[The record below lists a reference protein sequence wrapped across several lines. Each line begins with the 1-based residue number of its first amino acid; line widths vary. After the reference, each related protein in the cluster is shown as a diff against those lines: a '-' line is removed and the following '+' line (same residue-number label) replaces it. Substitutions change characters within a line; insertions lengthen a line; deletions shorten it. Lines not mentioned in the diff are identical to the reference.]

1 MNDSRRKLTDHQIA
15 LFAAEVILGL
25 GHTISLKWVIEG
37 KLNSG
42 TFCTVQGALI
52 NYLRGR
58 SEMYDLTV
66 LSGLLRQLGDVGV
79 ALATLVRDWS
89 QTPTCAFYRGKLTSL

>member
-1 MNDSRRKLTDHQIA
+1 MWYVLENVKRMKRRKLTDHQIA

-25 GHTISLKWVIEG
+25 GHAISLKWVIEG
-37 KLNSG
+37 KVNIG
-42 TFCTVQGALI
+42 TFCTVQGMLI

-58 SEMYDLTV
+58 FEIHDLPV

-79 ALATLVRDWS
+79 ALATLVRAWIS
-89 QTPTCAFYRGKLTSL
+89 